1 MRPDDHRGIL
11 IAGKLAHRDEES
23 PRPVNSGMAMP
34 PISVYIV
41 HLQESKKNDSITICP
56 PTAGERGER
65 HGPQE
70 ETRLQ

>member
-11 IAGKLAHRDEES
+11 NAGKLAHREEEL
-23 PRPVNSGMAMP
+23 PQPVNSGMAMP

-41 HLQESKKNDSITICP
+41 HLQESGKNDSIMICP

-70 ETRLQ
+70 ETRFQ